1 MVHAETLQTL
11 HPAAGAT
18 AAVVEFVGELRHA
31 ALPHEVRHYARRH
44 LLDTVGV
51 MIAGA
56 GGEVATR
63 AEAVLAAVR
72 PAGRIPV
79 PGRAR
84 RADLIDAAFLGGTA
98 AHGIELDDG
107 FRQGSVHP
115 GCVVVPA
122 VLALGYDRHA
132 DGRALME
139 AIVAGYEA
147 VIAIGRACH
156 PDLRQRGFH
165 PTAAVGV
172 FGSVAAAG
180 KMRGLSADALANA
193 LGLAA
198 SSAAGLFAFVNGGGD
213 IKRLHAGHAARE
225 GLQAALL
232 AEQGVEGPPDVIEA
246 RDGFMQAFAFGR
258 ADKARAAL
266 ASEASGQRGHSKS
279 ARAGHSP
286 EPGSSARVAL
296 ASEASGQRGHSK
308 SARAGHS
315 PEPGSSARAA
325 LASEASGQRGHSKS
339 ARAIALPPAAPF
351 GITDC
356 YIKPYPCC
364 RHIQPAVEAL
374 IGLIND
380 EAISS
385 DEVERIEVA
394 TYRIA
399 AEHAETGWD
408 DFASAQLSFPYL
420 MGLALKFRAV
430 KFEHFSE
437 QTRRDPAFAAIARKL
452 SVTAPP
458 DVDRLYPQLR
468 PARVTVTTARGSFTR
483 QADEALGSRIVP
495 LDDAGLTAKFFDLVG
510 PVLGAAGAK
519 ELGERLWSLDE
530 ISDVAPLVEAMAK
543 PA

>member
-11 HPAAGAT
+11 HPAARAT
-18 AAVVEFVGELRHA
+18 AAIVEFVGELRHA
-31 ALPHEVRHYARRH
+31 ALADEVRHYARRH

-56 GGEVATR
+56 GGDVATR
-63 AEAVLAAVR
+63 AEAVLSAAR

-84 RADLIDAAFLGGTA
+84 RADVIDAAFLGGTA

-122 VLALGYDRHA
+122 VLALGYDRHT
-132 DGRALME
+132 DGRTLME
-139 AIVAGYEA
+139 AIVAGYET

-156 PDLRQRGFH
+156 PGLRQRGFH

-172 FGSVAAAG
+172 FGSAAAAC
-180 KMRGLSADALANA
+180 KLRGLSPDALSNA
-193 LGLAA
+193 FGLAA

-258 ADKARAAL
+258 ADKAR
-266 ASEASGQRGHSKS
+266 
-279 ARAGHSP
+279 P
-286 EPGSSARVAL
+286 
-296 ASEASGQRGHSK
+296 
-308 SARAGHS
+308 
-315 PEPGSSARAA
+315 
-325 LASEASGQRGHSKS
+325 
-339 ARAIALPPAAPF
+339 IALPPAVPF

-374 IGLIND
+374 IGLLND
-380 EAISS
+380 ETIAN
-385 DEVERIEVA
+385 DEVQRIEVA

-495 LDDAGLTAKFFDLVG
+495 LDDAGLKAKFFDLVG
-510 PVLGAAGAK
+510 PVLGAARAK
-519 ELGERLWSLDE
+519 DLGERLWSLDE

-543 PA
+543 PT

>member
-1 MVHAETLQTL
+1 MAHVEALQTL
-11 HPAAGAT
+11 HAVAPAT
-18 AAVVEFVGELRHA
+18 AALVEFVGELRYA
-31 ALPHEVRHYARRH
+31 TIPDEARHYARRH

-56 GGEVATR
+56 GGDVASR

-72 PAGRIPV
+72 QAGRIPV

-84 RADLIDAAFLGGTA
+84 RADLIDATFLGGTA

-115 GCVVVPA
+115 GCVVVPTA
-122 VLALGYDRHA
+122 LALGCARRSN
-132 DGRALME
+132 GQALME
-139 AIVAGYEA
+139 AIVAGYET

-172 FGSVAAAG
+172 FGSAAAAG
-180 KMRGLSADALANA
+180 KLGVLSPDRLANA
-193 LGLAA
+193 FGLAA
-198 SSAAGLFAFVNGGGD
+198 SSAGGLFAFVNGGGD

-232 AEQGVEGPPDVIEA
+232 AAQGVEGPPGVLEA
-246 RDGFMQAFAFGR
+246 RDGFLQAFAR
-258 ADKARAAL
+258 AEKARAI
-266 ASEASGQRGHSKS
+266 
-279 ARAGHSP
+279 
-286 EPGSSARVAL
+286 V
-296 ASEASGQRGHSK
+296 
-308 SARAGHS
+308 
-315 PEPGSSARAA
+315 
-325 LASEASGQRGHSKS
+325 
-339 ARAIALPPAAPF
+339 LPPPF

-374 IGLIND
+374 IGVLTD
-380 EAISS
+380 ENVAS

-420 MGLALKFRAV
+420 IGLALKFRAI
-430 KFEHFSE
+430 KLEHFADE
-437 QTRRDPAFAAIARKL
+437 VRRDPGFAAIARKL
-452 SVTAPP
+452 TVTAPP

-495 LDDAGLTAKFFDLVG
+495 LDDAALEAKFLDLVG
-510 PVLGAAGAK
+510 PELGTAQAK
-519 ELGERLWSLDE
+519 ELAEQLWSIDA

>member
-11 HPAAGAT
+11 HPAARAT
-18 AAVVEFVGELRHA
+18 AAIVEFVGELRHA
-31 ALPHEVRHYARRH
+31 ALADEVRHYARRH

-56 GGEVATR
+56 GGDVAIR
-63 AEAVLAAVR
+63 AEAVLSAAR

-84 RADLIDAAFLGGTA
+84 RADVIDAAFLGGTA

-122 VLALGYDRHA
+122 ALALGYDRRA
-132 DGRALME
+132 DGRTLME
-139 AIVAGYEA
+139 AIVAGYET

-172 FGSVAAAG
+172 FGSAAAAG
-180 KMRGLSADALANA
+180 KLRGLSPDALANA
-193 LGLAA
+193 FGLAA

-258 ADKARAAL
+258 ADNT
-266 ASEASGQRGHSKS
+266 HSKS
-279 ARAGHSP
+279 ARAM
-286 EPGSSARVAL
+286 
-296 ASEASGQRGHSK
+296 
-308 SARAGHS
+308 
-315 PEPGSSARAA
+315 
-325 LASEASGQRGHSKS
+325 
-339 ARAIALPPAAPF
+339 ALPPAAPF

-374 IGLIND
+374 IGLLND
-380 EAISS
+380 EAIAN
-385 DEVERIEVA
+385 DEVQRIEVA

-420 MGLALKFRAV
+420 MGVALKFRAV

-452 SVTAPP
+452 SVTAPA

-495 LDDAGLTAKFFDLVG
+495 LDDAGLTAKFLDLVG
-510 PVLGAAGAK
+510 PVLGAARAK
-519 ELGERLWSLDE
+519 ELGERLWSLDA
-530 ISDVAPLVEAMAK
+530 ISDVAPLVESMAK

>member
-1 MVHAETLQTL
+1 MVHAEALSTL

-18 AAVVEFVGELRHA
+18 AAIVQFVGELRHA
-31 ALPHEVRHYARRH
+31 ALPDEVRHYARRH

-56 GGEVATR
+56 GGDVATR
-63 AEAVLAAVR
+63 AESVLAAAR

-84 RADLIDAAFLGGTA
+84 RADVIDAAFLGGTA

-172 FGSVAAAG
+172 FGSAAAAG
-180 KMRGLSADALANA
+180 KLRGLSADALANA

-258 ADKARAAL
+258 ADKA
-266 ASEASGQRGHSKS
+266 HSKS
-279 ARAGHSP
+279 T
-286 EPGSSARVAL
+286 
-296 ASEASGQRGHSK
+296 
-308 SARAGHS
+308 RAGHS
-315 PEPGSSARAA
+315 PEPGSSARA
-325 LASEASGQRGHSKS
+325 
-339 ARAIALPPAAPF
+339 IALPPVAPF

-374 IGLIND
+374 IGLVND
-380 EAISS
+380 EAIAS
-385 DEVERIEVA
+385 DEVQRIDVA

-437 QTRRDPAFAAIARKL
+437 QTRRDPAFGAIARKL
-452 SVTAPP
+452 SVTAPA

-495 LDDAGLTAKFFDLVG
+495 LDDAGLTAKFLDLVG
-510 PVLGAAGAK
+510 PVLGAARAK
-519 ELGERLWSLDE
+519 DLGERLGSLDA
-530 ISDVAPLVEAMAK
+530 ISDVAPLVESMAK

>member
-1 MVHAETLQTL
+1 MVHAEALSTL

-18 AAVVEFVGELRHA
+18 AAIVEFVGELRHA
-31 ALPHEVRHYARRH
+31 ALPDEVRHYARRH

-56 GGEVATR
+56 GGDVATR
-63 AEAVLAAVR
+63 AEAVLAAAR

-172 FGSVAAAG
+172 FGSAAAAG
-180 KMRGLSADALANA
+180 KLRGLSADALANA
-193 LGLAA
+193 FGLAA

-258 ADKARAAL
+258 ADKA
-266 ASEASGQRGHSKS
+266 
-279 ARAGHSP
+279 
-286 EPGSSARVAL
+286 
-296 ASEASGQRGHSK
+296 
-308 SARAGHS
+308 
-315 PEPGSSARAA
+315 
-325 LASEASGQRGHSKS
+325 HSKS
-339 ARAIALPPAAPF
+339 ARAIALPPAASF

-374 IGLIND
+374 IGLVND
-380 EAISS
+380 EAIAS
-385 DEVERIEVA
+385 DEVQRIDVA

-452 SVTAPP
+452 SVTALA

-495 LDDAGLTAKFFDLVG
+495 LDDAGLTAKFLDLVG
-510 PVLGAAGAK
+510 PVLGAARAK
-519 ELGERLWSLDE
+519 ELGERLWSLDA
-530 ISDVAPLVEAMAK
+530 ISDVAALVESMAK

>member
-18 AAVVEFVGELRHA
+18 AAIVEFVGELRHA
-31 ALPHEVRHYARRH
+31 ALADEVRHYARRH

-56 GGEVATR
+56 GGDVATR
-63 AEAVLAAVR
+63 AEAVLAAAR

-122 VLALGYDRHA
+122 ALALGYDRRA

-139 AIVAGYEA
+139 AIVAGYET

-172 FGSVAAAG
+172 FGSAAAAG
-180 KMRGLSADALANA
+180 KLRGLSPDALANA
-193 LGLAA
+193 FGLAA

-232 AEQGVEGPPDVIEA
+232 AEQGVEGPPGVIEA
-246 RDGFMQAFAFGR
+246 RDGFMQAFAR
-258 ADKARAAL
+258 AEKVRA
-266 ASEASGQRGHSKS
+266 
-279 ARAGHSP
+279 
-286 EPGSSARVAL
+286 VV
-296 ASEASGQRGHSK
+296 
-308 SARAGHS
+308 
-315 PEPGSSARAA
+315 
-325 LASEASGQRGHSKS
+325 
-339 ARAIALPPAAPF
+339 LPPAMPF

-374 IGLIND
+374 IGLTND
-380 EAISS
+380 ENILS
-385 DEVERIEVA
+385 DEVQRIEVA

-452 SVTAPP
+452 NVTAPP

-495 LDDAGLTAKFFDLVG
+495 LDDAGLKAKFLDLVG
-510 PVLGAAGAK
+510 PVLGAARAK

-530 ISDVAPLVEAMAK
+530 ISDVAPLVESMAK

>member
-1 MVHAETLQTL
+1 MVHAEALSTL

-18 AAVVEFVGELRHA
+18 AAIVEFVGELRHA
-31 ALPHEVRHYARRH
+31 ALPDEVLHYARRH

-56 GGEVATR
+56 GGDVATR

-132 DGRALME
+132 DGRAVME

-172 FGSVAAAG
+172 FGSAAAAG
-180 KMRGLSADALANA
+180 KLRGLSADALANA

-232 AEQGVEGPPDVIEA
+232 AEQGVEGPPDVIEG

-258 ADKARAAL
+258 ADKA
-266 ASEASGQRGHSKS
+266 
-279 ARAGHSP
+279 
-286 EPGSSARVAL
+286 
-296 ASEASGQRGHSK
+296 
-308 SARAGHS
+308 
-315 PEPGSSARAA
+315 
-325 LASEASGQRGHSKS
+325 HSKS
-339 ARAIALPPAAPF
+339 ARAIALPPVAPF

-374 IGLIND
+374 IGLLND
-380 EAISS
+380 EAIASE
-385 DEVERIEVA
+385 EVQRIDVA

-437 QTRRDPAFAAIARKL
+437 QTRRDPAFGAIARKL
-452 SVTAPP
+452 SVTAPA

-495 LDDAGLTAKFFDLVG
+495 LDDAGLTAKFLDLVG
-510 PVLGAAGAK
+510 PVLGAARAK

-530 ISDVAPLVEAMAK
+530 ISDVAALVESMAK

>member
-1 MVHAETLQTL
+1 MVHAEALPTL

-18 AAVVEFVGELRHA
+18 AAIVEFVGELGHA
-31 ALPHEVRHYARRH
+31 ALPDEVRHYARRH

-56 GGEVATR
+56 GGDVASR
-63 AEAVLAAVR
+63 AEAVLAAAR

-122 VLALGYDRHA
+122 ALALGYDRRA

-172 FGSVAAAG
+172 FGSAAAAG
-180 KMRGLSADALANA
+180 KLRGLSADALANA

-258 ADKARAAL
+258 ADKAR
-266 ASEASGQRGHSKS
+266 
-279 ARAGHSP
+279 P
-286 EPGSSARVAL
+286 
-296 ASEASGQRGHSK
+296 
-308 SARAGHS
+308 
-315 PEPGSSARAA
+315 
-325 LASEASGQRGHSKS
+325 
-339 ARAIALPPAAPF
+339 IAFPPSVPF

-374 IGLIND
+374 IGLLND
-380 EAISS
+380 ETIAN
-385 DEVERIEVA
+385 DEVQRIDVA

-420 MGLALKFRAV
+420 MGVALKFRAV

-452 SVTAPP
+452 SVTAPA

-495 LDDAGLTAKFFDLVG
+495 LDDAGLTAKFLDLAG
-510 PVLGAAGAK
+510 PVLGAARAK
-519 ELGERLWSLDE
+519 ELGGQLWSLDA
-530 ISDVAPLVEAMAK
+530 ISDVAPLVESMAK

>member
-1 MVHAETLQTL
+1 MVHAEALSTL

-18 AAVVEFVGELRHA
+18 GAIVEFVGELRHA
-31 ALPHEVRHYARRH
+31 ALSDEVRHYARRH

-56 GGEVATR
+56 GGDVASR
-63 AEAVLAAVR
+63 AEAVLAAAR

-79 PGRAR
+79 PGRLR
-84 RADLIDAAFLGGTA
+84 RADVIDAAFLGGTA

-132 DGRALME
+132 DGGALME

-172 FGSVAAAG
+172 FGSAAAAG
-180 KMRGLSADALANA
+180 KLRGLSADALANA

-258 ADKARAAL
+258 ADKAR
-266 ASEASGQRGHSKS
+266 
-279 ARAGHSP
+279 P
-286 EPGSSARVAL
+286 
-296 ASEASGQRGHSK
+296 
-308 SARAGHS
+308 
-315 PEPGSSARAA
+315 
-325 LASEASGQRGHSKS
+325 
-339 ARAIALPPAAPF
+339 IAFPPSVPF

-374 IGLIND
+374 IGLLND
-380 EAISS
+380 ETIAN
-385 DEVERIEVA
+385 DEVQHIDVA

-420 MGLALKFRAV
+420 MGVALKFRAV

-452 SVTAPP
+452 SVTAPA

-495 LDDAGLTAKFFDLVG
+495 LDDAGLTAKFLDLAG
-510 PVLGAAGAK
+510 PVLGAARAK
-519 ELGERLWSLDE
+519 ELGGQLWSLDA
-530 ISDVAPLVEAMAK
+530 ISDVAPLVESMAK

>member
-18 AAVVEFVGELRHA
+18 AAIVEFVGELRHA
-31 ALPHEVRHYARRH
+31 ALADEVRHYARRH

-56 GGEVATR
+56 GGDVATR
-63 AEAVLAAVR
+63 AEAVLAAAR

-84 RADLIDAAFLGGTA
+84 RADVIDAAFLGGTA

-107 FRQGSVHP
+107 FRQASVHP

-122 VLALGYDRHA
+122 ALALGYDRRA

-139 AIVAGYEA
+139 AIVAGYET

-172 FGSVAAAG
+172 FGSAAAAG
-180 KMRGLSADALANA
+180 KLRGLSPDALANA
-193 LGLAA
+193 FGLAA

-225 GLQAALL
+225 GLQAVLL
-232 AEQGVEGPPDVIEA
+232 AEQGVEGPPGVIEA
-246 RDGFMQAFAFGR
+246 RDGFMQAFAR
-258 ADKARAAL
+258 AEKIRA
-266 ASEASGQRGHSKS
+266 
-279 ARAGHSP
+279 
-286 EPGSSARVAL
+286 VV
-296 ASEASGQRGHSK
+296 
-308 SARAGHS
+308 
-315 PEPGSSARAA
+315 
-325 LASEASGQRGHSKS
+325 
-339 ARAIALPPAAPF
+339 LPPAVPF

-374 IGLIND
+374 IGLTND
-380 EAISS
+380 ENILSN
-385 DEVERIEVA
+385 EVQRIEVA

-420 MGLALKFRAV
+420 MGFALKFRAV

-437 QTRRDPAFAAIARKL
+437 QTRGDPAFAAIARKL

-495 LDDAGLTAKFFDLVG
+495 LDDAGLKAKFLDLVG
-510 PVLGAAGAK
+510 PVLGAARAK
-519 ELGERLWSLDE
+519 NLGEQLWSLDA
-530 ISDVAPLVEAMAK
+530 INDVAPLVESMAK